1 MKLNN
6 IPLSTYNPKANEV
19 TFLLD
24 CTLGAALSLDGQTL
38 TVTNKDKPVAIYAGY
53 SVCGVEAAGEYTR
66 MRACR
71 KLDEATEAAINGLDS
86 NVSALAEADTAINDQ
101 INALTSAFAKEA

>member
-6 IPLSTYNPKANEV
+6 IPLSTYNPKGNEV

-38 TVTNKDKPVAIYAGY
+38 TVTSGERTVAIFDGY
-53 SVCGVEAAGEYTR
+53 QVCGVETAGEYTR
-66 MRACR
+66 MTACR
-71 KLDEATEAAINGLDS
+71 KLDEATAQAIEGLEAADAELGKQNDETAAVLA
-86 NVSALAEADTAINDQ
+86 ALLGGE
-101 INALTSAFAKEA
+101 